1 MRLLA
6 YVIAWICA
14 ASFCLAAPQ
23 PGNRIQN
30 GGITEVEG
38 DKPAQWGTYVAGG
51 DAPLFTV
58 EEAGARE
65 KVLRLEA
72 THEKTRGFWVSPGF
86 PVTPGERLT
95 VSAAMRSALTKGSA
109 MLSIGFRGGDGLAF
123 GIRDLAHLTGTAEW
137 ETRAQSVEVPAG
149 AKSGYLTLG
158 VGPGTT
164 GTIWGDD
171 FAVVACPL
179 RISLKE
185 SGLKAAEGRVLGFS
199 LEATG
204 DLPEKIRVELRLDGA
219 GKLEERVLETA
230 GKRRFDIA
238 FRTDRVD
245 AIQIAA
251 HVFSPEG
258 LLLAADTLEAP
269 PVMEASLGK
278 ASYRNTL
285 FVTKESPRVLEASVT
300 LHAEP
305 AALRG
310 LALRA
315 ALLAPDNAT
324 PLATHEARVT
334 GNRVPFRLEL
344 SRVPNGRYQ
353 LQLAL
358 VSGGKPVAQA
368 ELPFAIRE
376 DGPNTVRIDEHL
388 NLVIGG
394 KPFFPHGVYGG
405 APPEQLP
412 NIKAG
417 GFNTLFAYDSNPEA
431 LRKLLDKAQE
441 VGLRVMVSA
450 AVPFAGKLPA
460 EREKLREVVLGLKDH
475 PALLGWYL
483 YDEPDGQG
491 IAPSIIRDLH
501 EAVSE
506 FDPDHPTWVV
516 FDKPDAFHHY
526 AGVSDLFMIDPYP
539 LLATR
544 HPLTKVSDWMETAH
558 AAVKR
563 RQPVIAVPQ
572 AFGWDVVAN
581 VPKVS
586 YQTPT
591 PEEYRAMAYLAL
603 AHDARGLA
611 PYCYHVYTEY
621 DASKKG
627 WPWKLGGYLPDKQ
640 PALWGSMTA
649 VAREVNALASALLC
663 ADRQP
668 FVEGAIH
675 GIRLRPAGGKE
686 TVILVNPGEEPA
698 PIPAGLRRKMRVIIP
713 EGAGAPP
720 ETLQRYGVLVMERA
734 G

>member
-6 YVIAWICA
+6 YAIAWICA

-285 FVTKESPRVLEASVT
+285 FVT
-300 LHAEP
+300 
-305 AALRG
+305 
-310 LALRA
+310 
-315 ALLAPDNAT
+315 
-324 PLATHEARVT
+324 
-334 GNRVPFRLEL
+334 
-344 SRVPNGRYQ
+344 
-353 LQLAL
+353 
-358 VSGGKPVAQA
+358 
-368 ELPFAIRE
+368 
-376 DGPNTVRIDEHL
+376 
-388 NLVIGG
+388 
-394 KPFFPHGVYGG
+394 
-405 APPEQLP
+405 
-412 NIKAG
+412 
-417 GFNTLFAYDSNPEA
+417 
-431 LRKLLDKAQE
+431 
-441 VGLRVMVSA
+441 
-450 AVPFAGKLPA
+450 
-460 EREKLREVVLGLKDH
+460 
-475 PALLGWYL
+475 
-483 YDEPDGQG
+483 
-491 IAPSIIRDLH
+491 
-501 EAVSE
+501 
-506 FDPDHPTWVV
+506 
-516 FDKPDAFHHY
+516 
-526 AGVSDLFMIDPYP
+526 
-539 LLATR
+539 
-544 HPLTKVSDWMETAH
+544 
-558 AAVKR
+558 
-563 RQPVIAVPQ
+563 
-572 AFGWDVVAN
+572 
-581 VPKVS
+581 
-586 YQTPT
+586 
-591 PEEYRAMAYLAL
+591 
-603 AHDARGLA
+603 
-611 PYCYHVYTEY
+611 
-621 DASKKG
+621 
-627 WPWKLGGYLPDKQ
+627 
-640 PALWGSMTA
+640 
-649 VAREVNALASALLC
+649 
-663 ADRQP
+663 
-668 FVEGAIH
+668 
-675 GIRLRPAGGKE
+675 
-686 TVILVNPGEEPA
+686 
-698 PIPAGLRRKMRVIIP
+698 
-713 EGAGAPP
+713 
-720 ETLQRYGVLVMERA
+720 
-734 G
+734 